1 MTASE
6 LLAGSPILLLVAV
19 LYLGVILGVSI
30 WGSLHSKTEE
40 EFLAA
45 GRSIGPWVGGAVL
58 AATQI
63 SAGTFVGTLGRH
75 YLTGVSWIW
84 IWFGVWSG
92 WVISAI
98 FVAPKLR
105 RFGALTVADYIG
117 TRFASESA
125 RTLAAALII
134 LTYTILLTAQFQ
146 AIGEIASAI
155 FGIAPIVAMVA
166 LLAST
171 GCYTALGGVRSSSYI
186 DFLQTLIMVV
196 ALLLAVPIVLSHTG
210 GLTAL
215 GEYVGAIEPRVTGW
229 WFTWRELVAFGAAFG
244 LSIAA
249 APYEMTRYYSMRDV
263 STVRYA
269 IGIALA
275 AQVLI
280 GSSVMILGIGM
291 RGIFP
296 YLPSADQASSILAS
310 TVMTPLLG
318 SLFLIA
324 MMSAIMSTVNS
335 ILLVTGG
342 AFSHDLYKRLVNP
355 QASQNRL
362 VWVNRLSIVVL
373 GLVPFWFASLKLA
386 DVQAIVI
393 EQAKF
398 IASFFFVPVVL
409 GLNWRRGT
417 KEGAIWSMVAGFL
430 GCLVWSLTFQRGF
443 ASHGVDAVEVGVALS
458 TVTFILVSRATP
470 PTPAENLRIF
480 FDRVEPTISGG

>member
-1 MTASE
+1 MTARD
-6 LLAGSPILLLVAV
+6 LLADSPILLLVAV
-19 LYLGVILGVSI
+19 VYLGMILGVSI
-30 WGSLHSKTEE
+30 WGYLHPKTEE

-92 WVISAI
+92 WVISAV

-117 TRFASESA
+117 KRFASEAA

-171 GCYTALGGVRSSSYI
+171 GFYTALGGVRSSSYI
-186 DFLQTLIMVV
+186 DFVQTLIMVL

-215 GEYVGAIEPRVTGW
+215 GEYVGSIEPRVTGW
-229 WFTWRELVAFGAAFG
+229 WFTWRDLVAFGAAFG

-269 IGIALA
+269 IGIALG

-310 TVMTPLLG
+310 TVMPPLLG
-318 SLFLIA
+318 SLFLVA

-342 AFSHDLYKRLVNP
+342 AFSHDLYKRLVN
-355 QASQNRL
+355 QRASQNRL

-386 DVQAIVI
+386 DVQAIVV

-409 GLNWRRGT
+409 GLNWQRGT

-430 GCLVWSLTFQRGF
+430 GCLIWSFTFQRGF
-443 ASHGVDAVEVGVALS
+443 ASHGIDAVEVGVALS
-458 TVTFILVSRATP
+458 AATFILVSRATP
-470 PTPAENLRIF
+470 PTPVENLRIF
-480 FDRVEPTISGG
+480 FDRVEPRISGG